1 METPG
6 TLHGATTVFLRWRFT
21 VTVTTKKCLTRQMP
35 RWDRHLPTDAVAPS
49 TYLLHEH

>member
-21 VTVTTKKCLTRQMP
+21 VTVTTKKCLTRQTQ
-35 RWDRHLPTDAVAPS
+35 WLPQPIYCMNTRSHFP
-49 TYLLHEH
+49 L